1 MGFTDMGAGTMRSY
15 MTTAS
20 LEDSLFVKGKVAVVT
35 GGTSGLGFCVARRL
49 LQGGAKVVISGRD
62 AEKGAFAV
70 NLLKEHGLNDVV
82 YFQADLCREEDI
94 KALVEFTDK
103 TYGSLDILS
112 TCGGVWSYAHIYD
125 MPEEEFQRIID
136 TNLVGTYRCAKH
148 VSRYMID
155 HGIKGKMVFTASNS
169 AYLSALVFGGYAHY
183 VASKGGV
190 IAMTQEIGKELKRY
204 GIMVNTVAPGAMMT
218 PGCFTNMAAEGLSE
232 EAEEDIL
239 VELTAD
245 TYPDIPADS
254 ADEVALAI
262 YTLCTAVAD
271 GITGETLVADGGM
284 RHNIMSYIPQRD
296 QYPEE
301 EE

>member
-1 MGFTDMGAGTMRSY
+1 MGFTAQGESTMRSY
-15 MTTAS
+15 MNTAS
-20 LEDSLFVKGKVAVVT
+20 LEDSLYVRGKVAVVT
-35 GGTSGLGFCVARRL
+35 GGASGLGFCVARRL
-49 LQGGAKVVISGRD
+49 LQGGAKVVITGHSE
-62 AEKGAFAV
+62 EKGAFAV
-70 NLLKEHGLNDVV
+70 DLLKEYGLNDVV
-82 YFQADLCREEDI
+82 WCKADLRSEEDI

-103 TYGSLDILS
+103 TFGSLDILS

-125 MPEEEFQRIID
+125 LPEEEFQRVID

-148 VSRYMID
+148 VSKYMID
-155 HGIKGKMVFTASNS
+155 HGIKGKIVFTASNS
-169 AYLSALVFGGYAHY
+169 AYLSAPVFGGYAHY

-190 IAMTQEIGKELKRY
+190 IAMTQEIGKELKRF

-218 PGCFTNMAAEGLSE
+218 PGCFTNMPAEGLSE
-232 EAEEDIL
+232 QAEEDIL

-245 TYPDIPADS
+245 TYPDIPSNS

-271 GITGETLVADGGM
+271 GITGETLVSDGGM

-296 QYPEE
+296 QYP
-301 EE
+301 